1 METIKKPKKKSQFL
15 EFCRR
20 FSKNKA
26 ALIGFALFVIILFF
40 ALFADFFVDYEL
52 DAITHGAE
60 RLASP
65 SAEHIFGTD
74 NYGRDIFARVLYG
87 TRNSLQMALTAT
99 ISALLI
105 SIVIGAVAAFYG
117 GVIDNII
124 MRVLDMFMGI
134 PVILLAIAVSASL
147 GPGKDNLI
155 LAIIISQVPQF
166 TRVTRSA
173 ILNVVGQEYIEAAR
187 AYGSSDISII
197 AEQVLPNC
205 MGLVIIQATMAV
217 SQIIL
222 SIAALSYLG
231 LGIQPPAPELGNM
244 LSEGR
249 EYMRYS
255 QYIMIFPGL
264 MIALTALSLNLIGDG
279 LRDALDPRLKN

>member
-1 METIKKPKKKSQFL
+1 M

>member
-52 DAITHGAE
+52 DAITHGAD

-117 GVIDNII
+117 GMIDNII

>member
-26 ALIGFALFVIILFF
+26 ALIGFTLFIIILFF

-52 DAITHGAE
+52 DAITHGAD

-117 GVIDNII
+117 GIIDNII

-187 AYGSSDISII
+187 AYGSSDFSII
-197 AEQVLPNC
+197 SEQVLPNC

-279 LRDALDPRLKN
+279 LRDALDPRLRD

>member
-26 ALIGFALFVIILFF
+26 ALIGFTLFIIILFF

-52 DAITHGAE
+52 DAITHGAD

-99 ISALLI
+99 LCALGI
-105 SIVIGAVAAFYG
+105 SIIIGAVAAFYG
-117 GVIDNII
+117 GIIDNII

-187 AYGSSDISII
+187 AYGSSDFSII

>member
-1 METIKKPKKKSQFL
+1 M
-15 EFCRR
+15 
-20 FSKNKA
+20 
-26 ALIGFALFVIILFF
+26 IGFTLFVIILFF

-52 DAITHGAE
+52 DAITHSSA

-99 ISALLI
+99 LSALGI

-117 GVIDNII
+117 GLIDNII

-187 AYGSSDISII
+187 AYGSTDFSII

>member
-26 ALIGFALFVIILFF
+26 ALIGFTLFIIILFF

-52 DAITHGAE
+52 DAITHGAS
-60 RLASP
+60 RLAAP

-117 GVIDNII
+117 GIIDNII
-124 MRVLDMFMGI
+124 MRILDMFMGI

-187 AYGSSDISII
+187 AYGSSDLSII

>member
-1 METIKKPKKKSQFL
+1 MEKRNKPKKKNQFF

-20 FSKNKA
+20 FAKNKA
-26 ALIGFALFVIILFF
+26 ALIGFGLFLIIVFF
-40 ALFADFFVDYEL
+40 SVFANLFVDYEL
-52 DAITHGAE
+52 DAITHGSE
-60 RLASP
+60 RLAAP

-87 TRNSLQMALTAT
+87 TRNSLEMSLTAT
-99 ISALLI
+99 ICALAI
-105 SIVIGAVAAFYG
+105 SIVIGSIAAFYG
-117 GVIDNII
+117 GILDNII
-124 MRVLDMFMGI
+124 MRILDMFMGI

-147 GPGKDNLI
+147 GPGKENLI
-155 LAIIISQVPQF
+155 LAIVISQVPQF

-187 AYGSSDISII
+187 AYGSSDASII
-197 AEQVLPNC
+197 CKQVLPNC
-205 MGLVIIQATMAV
+205 VGLIIIQATMAV
-217 SQIIL
+217 AQIIL

-231 LGIQPPAPELGNM
+231 LGITPPAPELGSM

-255 QYIMIFPGL
+255 QYVMIFPGL

-279 LRDALDPRLKN
+279 LRDALDPRLRN

>member
-1 METIKKPKKKSQFL
+1 M
-15 EFCRR
+15 
-20 FSKNKA
+20 
-26 ALIGFALFVIILFF
+26 IGFTLFVIILFF

-52 DAITHGAE
+52 DAITHSSA

-87 TRNSLQMALTAT
+87 TRNTLQMALTAT
-99 ISALLI
+99 LSALGI

-117 GVIDNII
+117 GIIDNII

-187 AYGSSDISII
+187 AYGSTDFSII